1 MKQRLWKHKS
11 RENEAKQNRHVKV
24 EAKQMKQK
32 IGF

>member
-11 RENEAKQNRHVKV
+11 REKEAKQNRHKKV